1 MTAKLIHIDWPDS
14 GQPEVPPDPSPSEM
28 AGRLAAVRAEMALR
42 GLDALVVYGDREHAA
57 NLHWLTGFD
66 PRFEEALLVV
76 RPDGALLIAGN
87 ECLPYTQIS
96 PLVESGAVRVAHC
109 ASFSLISQPRGTARL
124 ADILAAEVPAGARV
138 GAAGVQLGAAADVV
152 GAV

>member
-1 MTAKLIHIDWPDS
+1 MAARLIRIDWPDT
-14 GQPEVPPDPSPSEM
+14 GQPQVPPDPTPAEM

-76 RPDGALLIAGN
+76 RADEALLIAGN
-87 ECLPYTQIS
+87 ECLPYTAIS
-96 PLVESGAVRVAHC
+96 RTMHIHPTVSELVPTLLQQLKPLE
-109 ASFSLISQPRGTARL
+109 L
-124 ADILAAEVPAGARV
+124 
-138 GAAGVQLGAAADVV
+138 
-152 GAV
+152 